1 MKKHT
6 LRRKLFAYM
15 LILVALLL
23 LLFFI
28 GTFLIGG
35 YSGTKHQ
42 IADTLE
48 FQSQV
53 FARQVVS
60 HYSNLAVMGIQLSE
74 STTRELEGYLD
85 ESNLDF
91 SALKGSPEHITGLQE
106 ALIEPLQRKLLETDC
121 SGAFILLDTQINT
134 NVENAATSRSG
145 LYLQRNSLDSTDT
158 GILLYRGLSDVGK
171 LHNAMPHRKWRLEF
185 DTSLVPDYEELAS
198 LPCGSL
204 ANNYRLSRV
213 VTLPGT
219 SERVMLLSVPIY
231 GTDGLYYGICGME
244 ISESYFK
251 HIFAQPS
258 ELTHAVFCLSPDP
271 YGLGNSEESLT
282 AGIVN
287 DYYLAPSGSFTAAP
301 FGHGLFSCESEDS
314 AYIGIISPVGLCP
327 GRETFS
333 VSTLMPRQDYDSLA
347 SRDTLRIVLL
357 LMVLAALTVV
367 SCFCFSR
374 NYLKPLMQSLT
385 QIQQKEYTAQSRV
398 VEIDDL
404 FAFLAEQDR
413 QEKQMLA
420 TVQREKTF
428 AEAALAQL
436 RTEQAQDKQAL
447 QRLAY
452 SRKNEVDPDD
462 YENFRRGI
470 QDLTATERRVFEY
483 YLEGRTVKEITEIM
497 GVKESTIRFHNR
509 NIYSALGVN
518 SLKQLLRCA
527 AIMAQEE
534 EASTGSEVR
543 CNVISGKALSMGE
556 ERK

>member
-15 LILVALLL
+15 FILVALLL

-35 YSGTKHQ
+35 YSGTKHK

-53 FARQVVS
+53 FSRQVVS

-74 STTRELEGYLD
+74 SVTWELEGYLD
-85 ESNLDF
+85 DNNLDF
-91 SALKGSPEHITGLQE
+91 SQLKGSREHITGLQE
-106 ALIEPLQRKLLETDC
+106 SLIDLLQQKLLEADC

-134 NVENAATSRSG
+134 QVENAATSRSG

-171 LHNAMPHRKWRLEF
+171 LHGAMPHRKWRLEF
-185 DTSLVPDYEELAS
+185 DTDLVPGYEEVAS
-198 LPCGSL
+198 LHCGSL
-204 ANNYRLSRV
+204 TSNYRLSRV

-219 SERVMLLSVPIY
+219 SEQVMLLSVPIY
-231 GTDGLYYGICGME
+231 GTDGQYYGICGME

-258 ELTHAVFCLSPDP
+258 ELTHAVFCLSPSP
-271 YGLGNSEESLT
+271 YGLGNSEDSLT

-287 DYYLAPSGSFTAAP
+287 DYYLAPSGSFTIKP

-314 AYIGIISPVGLCP
+314 AYIGIISPVALSP
-327 GRETFS
+327 GQENFS

-347 SRDTLRIVLL
+347 ARDALRVVLL
-357 LMVLAALTVV
+357 LLVLAALTAV
-367 SCFCFSR
+367 SCFYLSR

-385 QIQQKEYTAQSRV
+385 QIRQKEYTAQSRV

-413 QEKQMLA
+413 QERQMLA
-420 TVQREKTF
+420 TVQEEKTS

-452 SRKNEVDPDD
+452 SHKSEVDPED

-483 YLEGRTVKEITEIM
+483 YLEGRTVKEITELM

-518 SLKQLLRCA
+518 SLK
-527 AIMAQEE
+527 
-534 EASTGSEVR
+534 
-543 CNVISGKALSMGE
+543 
-556 ERK
+556 

>member
-15 LILVALLL
+15 FILVALLL

-53 FARQVVS
+53 FTRQVVS

-74 STTRELEGYLD
+74 TTTRELEGYLD
-85 ESNLDF
+85 EKGLDF
-91 SALKGSPEHITGLQE
+91 PALKGSGEHITGLQE
-106 ALIEPLQRKLLETDC
+106 TLIEPLQRKLLESDC

-158 GILLYRGLSDVGK
+158 GILLYRGLADVGK
-171 LHNAMPHRKWRLEF
+171 HHNAMPHRKWRLEF
-185 DTSLVPDYEELAS
+185 DTNLVPNYEELSALPWDS
-198 LPCGSL
+198 LT
-204 ANNYRLSRV
+204 NNYRLSRA

-231 GTDGLYYGICGME
+231 GTDGQYYGICGME

-251 HIFAQPS
+251 HVFAQPS
-258 ELTHAVFCLSPDP
+258 ELNHAIFCLSPDSD
-271 YGLGNSEESLT
+271 GLGDSGESLT

-287 DYYLAPSGSFTAAP
+287 DYYLAPSGSFATKP
-301 FGHGLFSCESEDS
+301 FGQGLFSCESEDS
-314 AYIGIISPVGLCP
+314 AYIGIISPIALSP
-327 GRETFS
+327 GQESFS
-333 VSTLMPRQDYDSLA
+333 VSTLIPRQDYDSLA
-347 SRDTLRIVLL
+347 AKNALRVALL
-357 LMVLAALTVV
+357 LLVLAALTAV
-367 SCFCFSR
+367 SCFYFSR
-374 NYLKPLMQSLT
+374 NYLRPLTQSLT
-385 QIQQKEYTAQSRV
+385 QIRKKEYTAQSQV

-413 QEKQMLA
+413 QERQILA
-420 TVQREKTF
+420 TVQEEKTF

-436 RTEQAQDKQAL
+436 RTEQAQDKQTL

-452 SRKNEVDPDD
+452 SRKNEVDPED

-483 YLEGRTVKEITEIM
+483 YLEGRTVKEITELM

-527 AIMAQEE
+527 AIMAQDEKNQ
-534 EASTGSEVR
+534 TP
-543 CNVISGKALSMGE
+543 L
-556 ERK
+556 